1 MAQGATVDTERPEDI
16 AAIAAVHTT
25 AFAALYE
32 GGGPYEA
39 SVVDRLRRDGDLLLS
54 LVVRDVG
61 QDIDQGV
68 GQRVGRVV
76 GHVAFCRLT
85 ARRDGETLSFVAL
98 APLAILPS
106 HHALGLGS
114 ALVRAGLSRLAAL
127 GIAAVVV
134 RGHPDYYPRFGF
146 SARLADMLDAPWSG
160 PTYMALELQP
170 GAISKGRVHVQY
182 PKAFKLPE

>member
-1 MAQGATVDTERPEDI
+1 MAQGAIVDTERPEDI

-25 AFAALYE
+25 AFAALYA

-54 LVVRDVG
+54 LVVRDLG
-61 QDIDQGV
+61 QGV
-68 GQRVGRVV
+68 GKVV

-85 ARRDGETLSFVAL
+85 ARRDGETLSFAAL
-98 APLAILPS
+98 APLAVLPS

-127 GIAAVVV
+127 RIDAVVV
-134 RGHPDYYPRFGF
+134 RGHPGYYPRFGF
-146 SARLADMLDAPWSG
+146 SARLAEMLDAPWSG
-160 PTYMALELQP
+160 PTYMALELKP

>member
-1 MAQGATVDTERPEDI
+1 MAQGGIVDTERPEDV

-39 SVVDRLRRDGDLLLS
+39 SVVDRLRQDGDLLLS
-54 LVVRDVG
+54 LVARDVG
-61 QDIDQGV
+61 QDPGQGV
-68 GQRVGRVV
+68 GQVV
-76 GHVAFCRLT
+76 GHVSFCRLT
-85 ARRDGETLSFVAL
+85 ARRDGEDLSFAAL

-114 ALVRAGLSRLAAL
+114 ALVKAGLARLAAL
-127 GIAAVVV
+127 GTDAVVV

-146 SARLADMLDAPWSG
+146 SARLAGMLDAPWSG
-160 PTYMALELQP
+160 PTYMALELKP
-170 GAISKGRVHVQY
+170 GVIQQGRVQIQY